1 MDLCKLYFDISNDF
15 KIDNPFETRKNNELF
30 DKICDKHFG
39 RSEEYNDDFE
49 EAWEDLCALVSE
61 ERENAFIVGYKTA
74 LSLILAGTL

>member
-1 MDLCKLYFDISNDF
+1 MNLHNLYLAISDDF
-15 KIDNPFETRKNNELF
+15 KMDNPFETRKNNEVF
-30 DKICDKHFG
+30 NKICDKHFG
-39 RSEEYNDDFE
+39 GSEEYNDYFE